1 MTRAWTAGI
10 KIEDAAIAFGCD
22 PETMREH
29 YLALDEQAIAD
40 RVLGQI
46 NGASQ
51 PGSEAM
57 DDSGSGRPPSPT
69 G

>member
-1 MTRAWTAGI
+1 MTRAWMAGI
-10 KIEDAAIAFGCD
+10 KVEDAAIAFGCD

-46 NGASQ
+46 NCASE
-51 PGSEAM
+51 PTGEAI
-57 DDSGSGRPPSPT
+57 DDSRADRPAYPT